1 MLSALKRLAGKSS
14 AGDGSNGNATGAPPG
29 HQAMSSSLQ
38 RRFARGVQYNMK
50 IIIKGD
56 RNVGKTCLWHRLQG
70 HKFVEE
76 YIPTEEIQVASIQW
90 SHKATDD
97 IVKVEVWDV
106 VDRGRKKRRLAG
118 LKLENG
124 ASEEGGPVE
133 TEAALDAEWVDVYK
147 GTNGVIMILDLTKSW
162 TLDYIRRELPRVP
175 NQIPVLVLANHCDM
189 SHHRTVRLDQLTQLA
204 EEEMTERGRNV
215 RCADSSMRN
224 GFGLKLL
231 HKWFSL
237 PFLQLQRETL
247 LGQLE
252 RCERDTGATVAELD
266 AWCASDEADYSR
278 FCDQLAR
285 KRREQADSQ
294 RPPIPPPV
302 LTPGAT
308 EVPSR
313 AFSAPIGGGRPIP
326 VSLPTPP
333 ASTSARITSVD
344 EFCPDEGVA
353 LDGSFLEDVRA
364 DTGTSDPIQADDE
377 AESDDPLSFG
387 NGANPLVSGY
397 VDEPPDC
404 DSTLNSEISEITSE
418 VVTTAAPADVWQRR
432 SPDGGEDPDTSQ
444 LCRTLDR
451 SASINDDIFS
461 APTSSHK
468 SSHKKHSH
476 RDKDSEKKKKKK
488 KKKDSEG
495 GSSSRQ
501 RRSSRDELEDF
512 LNGSSSMASPPLSDS
527 YEAI

>member
-1 MLSALKRLAGKSS
+1 MLSALKRLAGKSPG
-14 AGDGSNGNATGAPPG
+14 GDGASANGSNAPPG
-29 HQAMSSSLQ
+29 HQTMSSSLQ
-38 RRFARGVQYNMK
+38 RKFARGVQYNMK

-56 RNVGKTCLWHRLQG
+56 RNVGKTCLWYRLQG
-70 HKFVEE
+70 NKFVEE

-124 ASEEGGPVE
+124 TSEEGGSAE
-133 TEAALDAEWVDVYK
+133 TEVALDAEWVDVYK

-162 TLDYIRRELPRVP
+162 TLDYVRRELPHVP
-175 NQIPVLVLANHCDM
+175 TQIPVLVLANHCDM
-189 SHHRTVRLDQLTQLA
+189 SHHRTVRSDQLLQLA
-204 EEEMTERGRNV
+204 EEEFQERGRNI

-237 PFLQLQRETL
+237 PFLQLQKEAL

-252 RCERDTGATVAELD
+252 RCERDTNATVAELD
-266 AWCASDEADYSR
+266 AWCASEEADYTR
-278 FCDQLAR
+278 FCDQLAL
-285 KRREQADSQ
+285 KRREQADNQ
-294 RPPIPPPV
+294 RPPLSTPAV
-302 LTPGAT
+302 TPGAT

-326 VSLPTPP
+326 VSFPQPSVSQP
-333 ASTSARITSVD
+333 SARVISVD

-353 LDGSFLEDVRA
+353 LDGSFLDDIHVQTAPNELAGA
-364 DTGTSDPIQADDE
+364 DSE
-377 AESDDPLSFG
+377 VESDDQLSFG

-432 SPDGGEDPDTSQ
+432 SPDGGEDPDTSY
-444 LCRTLDR
+444 LCRTVDC
-451 SASINDDIFS
+451 SDEIFS

-468 SSHKKHSH
+468 KSSKHST

-488 KKKDSEG
+488 KKKELESG
-495 GSSSRQ
+495 SGSS
-501 RRSSRDELEDF
+501 RRRKSSRDELEDF
-512 LNGSSSMASPPLSDS
+512 LNGSSSKNSPPVSDS